1 MKKDK
6 MIKNTCGAISLML
19 ALLVVPFYA
28 VAGILV
34 EASRY
39 QSALTGLD
47 DAMNTSALSVLSDYD
62 SFLQSRFGLLAM
74 AQNDDPSVD
83 NGYTGNKDLEEAF
96 QKYLNAQDTT
106 DTRSFRTTSAAAAG
120 VYPLADTDILKAQVL
135 DYSTLTLPT
144 VLVSEFGSTGL
155 QDIIK
160 EVQNSIPGLKFLKVG
175 SSIADTATKTLDVT
189 KKLEKAK
196 DSVKSLNEKTTSYDS
211 AHSAFDDALNELKKT
226 MGEKPGENA
235 TVDELDA
242 YNKRYEQ
249 TLENAQKAKKEYEK
263 KLQAEIK
270 STESLNKDLKDVAK
284 TQDEVLDGWVSVGK
298 DAVNAVGDAKN
309 TKVDTSG
316 EETTVTTLTGQIDAT
331 KKELEKKD
339 ITAEEKTK
347 LEQQL
352 KQLQQQEADLK
363 TISNAADATVK
374 AADSSQANKILKD
387 YNTDSCS
394 TAISGLTEELN
405 RVKDMNLSD
414 LTLDDADKITKL
426 QEGLHLT
433 DMSKLSDSDNF
444 NSLLKE
450 ANDLIN
456 KADSNVTSFSSIA
469 EALSTIM
476 SLSASYDPKLQSV
489 INTEYYD
496 QNFAGLPSKKD
507 RSNSAYT
514 LESPYEQKDAAL
526 AQADLDAI
534 DFVNEI
540 MDLTAWQG
548 GVSTAA
554 SADTSKADD
563 AKTKIGKLLNSMKSM
578 LSMVTAGANILSNL
592 SNIKADIGDHLYLVG
607 YLNYTTTNRTD
618 YASKKTMSGVSIKGS
633 NGLAAEVAKSEN
645 NLTAIFD
652 AKEETNYSFCGAET
666 EYLLIGNEHER
677 ENQKAI
683 FYTMLALRV
692 ALDYKSVTS
701 NVEARALSAGLAGA
715 LSLLGIPYKMTDML
729 AKVFLVAAEAYVDT
743 VLICNGAQD
752 IPFIKASEDIHFCA
766 KGLSKLPGK
775 LQKLVAMTDDQ
786 KKTLQEKVKQ
796 VEAGGVILGGL
807 ESDGKGVE
815 DLPNLKGS
823 NGLYVGDNKLCMTY
837 SRSMFVMMLIWNEKD
852 LVKRFADLI
861 EMEATQ
867 KNLVNDASVSQKL
880 SGIYPKFDLDKS
892 YTALRMNVKGDFVSV
907 LPVPSLSR
915 NSVWKA
921 NRVMYRGY

>member
-249 TLENAQKAKKEYEK
+249 ALENAQKAKKEYEK

-405 RVKDMNLSD
+405 RVKDMDLSD

-507 RSNSAYT
+507 RSNSAYS

-563 AKTKIGKLLNSMKSM
+563 AKTKIGKLLNSMKSIRQESGAYWQVCLLDGTVGWLENEFCMINLPDVLPSVVYENPNATASIFKTCGEDIEGITGQKLYDSLFYNQRLGRDEYVMPINYAMAKKVGAAQKSALQAGDCLKIVETFRPYEVQM
-578 LSMVTAGANILSNL
+578 LVKDAVYAKARADKDLMTELNKGAWNIGWFIATSLSNHQRGVAMDTTLLRITEQTEHKMAGCPFVQVTGEEYAMPSAMHEL
-592 SNIKADIGDHLYLVG
+592 S
-607 YLNYTTTNRTD
+607 
-618 YASKKTMSGVSIKGS
+618 S
-633 NGLAAEVAKSEN
+633 AAACF
-645 NLTAIFD
+645 T
-652 AKEETNYSFCGAET
+652 GP
-666 EYLLIGNEHER
+666 
-677 ENQKAI
+677 
-683 FYTMLALRV
+683 
-692 ALDYKSVTS
+692 VTS
-701 NVEARALSAGLAGA
+701 NSATAWKRAAAS
-715 LSLLGIPYKMTDML
+715 SSMTD
-729 AKVFLVAAEAYVDT
+729 
-743 VLICNGAQD
+743 GARRLQSYCTNAGMT
-752 IPFIKASEDIHFCA
+752 PLASEWWHF
-766 KGLSKLPGK
+766 
-775 LQKLVAMTDDQ
+775 
-786 KKTLQEKVKQ
+786 
-796 VEAGGVILGGL
+796 
-807 ESDGKGVE
+807 
-815 DLPNLKGS
+815 N
-823 NGLYVGDNKLCMTY
+823 
-837 SRSMFVMMLIWNEKD
+837 
-852 LVKRFADLI
+852 
-861 EMEATQ
+861 
-867 KNLVNDASVSQKL
+867 
-880 SGIYPKFDLDKS
+880 DLDAQNKV
-892 YTALRMNVKGDFVSV
+892 RMTSGNGKFWLDGCVS
-907 LPVPSLSR
+907 
-915 NSVWKA
+915 WK
-921 NRVMYRGY
+921 MFEE

>member
-405 RVKDMNLSD
+405 RVKDMDLSD

-666 EYLLIGNEHER
+666 EYLLIGNGHER

-692 ALDYKSVTS
+692 ALDYKPVTS

-752 IPFIKASEDIHFCA
+752 IPFIKASEDIHFAQRLVETSRKAA
-766 KGLSKLPGK
+766 KTGCH
-775 LQKLVAMTDDQ
+775 
-786 KKTLQEKVKQ
+786 
-796 VEAGGVILGGL
+796 
-807 ESDGKGVE
+807 DG
-815 DLPNLKGS
+815 
-823 NGLYVGDNKLCMTY
+823 
-837 SRSMFVMMLIWNEKD
+837 
-852 LVKRFADLI
+852 
-861 EMEATQ
+861 
-867 KNLVNDASVSQKL
+867 
-880 SGIYPKFDLDKS
+880 
-892 YTALRMNVKGDFVSV
+892 
-907 LPVPSLSR
+907 
-915 NSVWKA
+915 
-921 NRVMYRGY
+921 

>member
-249 TLENAQKAKKEYEK
+249 ALENAQKAKKEYEK

-405 RVKDMNLSD
+405 RVKDMDLSD

-456 KADSNVTSFSSIA
+456 Q
-469 EALSTIM
+469 
-476 SLSASYDPKLQSV
+476 Y
-489 INTEYYD
+489 
-496 QNFAGLPSKKD
+496 
-507 RSNSAYT
+507 R
-514 LESPYEQKDAAL
+514 
-526 AQADLDAI
+526 
-534 DFVNEI
+534 
-540 MDLTAWQG
+540 
-548 GVSTAA
+548 
-554 SADTSKADD
+554 
-563 AKTKIGKLLNSMKSM
+563 
-578 LSMVTAGANILSNL
+578 
-592 SNIKADIGDHLYLVG
+592 
-607 YLNYTTTNRTD
+607 
-618 YASKKTMSGVSIKGS
+618 
-633 NGLAAEVAKSEN
+633 
-645 NLTAIFD
+645 
-652 AKEETNYSFCGAET
+652 
-666 EYLLIGNEHER
+666 
-677 ENQKAI
+677 
-683 FYTMLALRV
+683 
-692 ALDYKSVTS
+692 
-701 NVEARALSAGLAGA
+701 
-715 LSLLGIPYKMTDML
+715 LSLCY
-729 AKVFLVAAEAYVDT
+729 F
-743 VLICNGAQD
+743 
-752 IPFIKASEDIHFCA
+752 
-766 KGLSKLPGK
+766 
-775 LQKLVAMTDDQ
+775 
-786 KKTLQEKVKQ
+786 
-796 VEAGGVILGGL
+796 
-807 ESDGKGVE
+807 
-815 DLPNLKGS
+815 
-823 NGLYVGDNKLCMTY
+823 
-837 SRSMFVMMLIWNEKD
+837 
-852 LVKRFADLI
+852 
-861 EMEATQ
+861 
-867 KNLVNDASVSQKL
+867 SQ
-880 SGIYPKFDLDKS
+880 S
-892 YTALRMNVKGDFVSV
+892 YYIVV
-907 LPVPSLSR
+907 LPVLEAYSGRLQNRHYHDSESVVLTILTKNSLHR
-915 NSVWKA
+915 
-921 NRVMYRGY
+921 

>member
-405 RVKDMNLSD
+405 RVKDMDLSD
-414 LTLDDADKITKL
+414 LTLPTVRTDTNNLAFHKCIRSFFHFRLLYQFGNHRIDLSHKFTRLHFATFDL
-426 QEGLHLT
+426 QQFCFPIGGHFRGLDFFGHHR
-433 DMSKLSDSDNF
+433 
-444 NSLLKE
+444 
-450 ANDLIN
+450 N
-456 KADSNVTSFSSIA
+456 KGF
-469 EALSTIM
+469 ALVGRQQY
-476 SLSASYDPKLQSV
+476 LGFL
-489 INTEYYD
+489 
-496 QNFAGLPSKKD
+496 G
-507 RSNSAYT
+507 
-514 LESPYEQKDAAL
+514 AL
-526 AQADLDAI
+526 ALQKTLLHQFFDGGGSRCRGADA
-534 DFVNEI
+534 
-540 MDLTAWQG
+540 LT
-548 GVSTAA
+548 
-554 SADTSKADD
+554 
-563 AKTKIGKLLNSMKSM
+563 
-578 LSMVTAGANILSNL
+578 
-592 SNIKADIGDHLYLVG
+592 
-607 YLNYTTTNRTD
+607 
-618 YASKKTMSGVSIKGS
+618 
-633 NGLAAEVAKSEN
+633 
-645 NLTAIFD
+645 
-652 AKEETNYSFCGAET
+652 
-666 EYLLIGNEHER
+666 
-677 ENQKAI
+677 
-683 FYTMLALRV
+683 FYALRH
-692 ALDYKSVTS
+692 
-701 NVEARALSAGLAGA
+701 
-715 LSLLGIPYKMTDML
+715 
-729 AKVFLVAAEAYVDT
+729 T
-743 VLICNGAQD
+743 VC
-752 IPFIKASEDIHFCA
+752 
-766 KGLSKLPGK
+766 
-775 LQKLVAMTDDQ
+775 T
-786 KKTLQEKVKQ
+786 
-796 VEAGGVILGGL
+796 GG
-807 ESDGKGVE
+807 
-815 DLPNLKGS
+815 
-823 NGLYVGDNKLCMTY
+823 
-837 SRSMFVMMLIWNEKD
+837 FH
-852 LVKRFADLI
+852 
-861 EMEATQ
+861 
-867 KNLVNDASVSQKL
+867 
-880 SGIYPKFDLDKS
+880 
-892 YTALRMNVKGDFVSV
+892 
-907 LPVPSLSR
+907 
-915 NSVWKA
+915 
-921 NRVMYRGY
+921 RV